1 MKILQFPVIS
11 EEEKQRVLLLK
22 QETEIKA
29 QRKIIEMLK
38 KRLLRLEATK
48 REKTSDNR

>member
-1 MKILQFPVIS
+1 MKILQFPIIS
-11 EEEKQRVLLLK
+11 AEEKQRVLVLK

-38 KRLLRLEATK
+38 QRLLAIEAANENK
-48 REKTSDNR
+48 